1 MKLPADKNSRTAL
14 IVVTVVFAM
23 VGMSFAAVPAYRVFC
38 QITGWGGTTQ
48 RSEVA
53 SGEILDRTITIRFDA
68 TTSKNLPWHFKPE
81 QVSQTLQI
89 GETGLAYYEAEN
101 LSDSPVIG
109 SATFNVQPAKAG
121 LYFRKIECFCF
132 TEQLLEPG
140 QRVSMP
146 MTYYIDPAIADEEN
160 LDDVTTITLSY
171 TFYRNENAEG
181 EKLAY
186 SGSAETNVYENR

>member
-1 MKLPADKNSRTAL
+1 MRLPADKNTRTAM
-14 IVVTVVFAM
+14 IVVTVVIGM
-23 VGMSFAAVPAYRVFC
+23 VGMSFAAVPAYRIFC

-48 RSEVA
+48 RADSA

-81 QVSQTLQI
+81 QVSETLRI

-101 LSDSPVIG
+101 LSDTPVIG

-140 QRVSMP
+140 ERVSMP
-146 MTYYIDPAIADEEN
+146 MTYYIDPAIAEEEN

-171 TFYRNENAEG
+171 TFYRNENAER
-181 EKLAY
+181 EKLA
-186 SGSAETNVYENR
+186 SVGGAGQAVHESR

>member
-1 MKLPADKNSRTAL
+1 MRLPADKNTRTAM
-14 IVVTVVFAM
+14 IVVTVVIGM
-23 VGMSFAAVPAYRVFC
+23 VGMSFAAVPAYRIFC

-48 RSEVA
+48 RADSA

-81 QVSQTLQI
+81 QVSETLRI

-101 LSDSPVIG
+101 LSDTPVIG

-140 QRVSMP
+140 ERVSMP
-146 MTYYIDPAIADEEN
+146 MTYYIDPAIAEEEN

-171 TFYRNENAEG
+171 TFYRNENAER
-181 EKLAY
+181 EKLA
-186 SGSAETNVYENR
+186 SAGGAGSVVHEVR

>member
-1 MKLPADKNSRTAL
+1 MRLPADKNTRTAM
-14 IVVTVVFAM
+14 IVVTVVIGM
-23 VGMSFAAVPAYRVFC
+23 VGMSFAAVPAYRIFC

-48 RSEVA
+48 RADSA

-81 QVSQTLQI
+81 QVSETLQI

-101 LSDSPVIG
+101 LSDTPVIG

-140 QRVSMP
+140 ERVSMP
-146 MTYYIDPAIADEEN
+146 MTYYIDPTIAEEEN

-171 TFYRNENAEG
+171 TFYRNENAER
-181 EKLAY
+181 EKLASA
-186 SGSAETNVYENR
+186 SGTGTVVHQGR